1 MTAELHTRR
10 NILTTGAAVAG
21 VAVGTVALAAC
32 GSDSGSGAAP
42 AGPVAAGATLA
53 TLADIPVGESM
64 TTKTADGQEIV
75 VSRPTETTAAAFS
88 AICTHQGCTVKAAG
102 AVLNCPCHG
111 SEFDALTGA
120 VKKGPAT
127 SPLPAVNVKV
137 ADGKVVT
144 G

>member
-21 VAVGTVALAAC
+21 AAVGTVALAAC
-32 GSDSGSGAAP
+32 GGGNTGTAAP
-42 AGPVAAGATLA
+42 AGAPAAGATLA
-53 TLADIPVGESM
+53 TLADIPVGEAM

-75 VSRPTETTAAAFS
+75 VSRPTDTTAAAFS
-88 AICTHQGCTVKAAG
+88 AICTHQGCTVAAAG

-120 VKKGPAT
+120 VKRGPAT
-127 SPLPAVNVKV
+127 SPLPAVAVKV
-137 ADGKVVT
+137 SDGKVVT